1 MCLEFQIQHWV
12 NLPDGVYIPNVS
24 HRYFFSLQNF
34 FSPVFVCFLKRSH
47 ILTRGQTEGLSKWRE
62 STNAKMI
69 RKSSLQRLDVA
80 ASLCRSVPSQC
91 TGGALQSCSLCW
103 LRQCSEAE
111 EPGAPTRSLPCSCAQ
126 TVPSQTVTPAHCVL
140 WVPVGLPC
148 CWCRRLAD
156 LSHNGLI

>member
-1 MCLEFQIQHWV
+1 MTSRLILNSSSISMSNSSIRMINVPRISNTTLSKPARRCLYSKC
-12 NLPDGVYIPNVS
+12 L
-24 HRYFFSLQNF
+24 SLIFLFLTEF

-140 WVPVGLPC
+140 
-148 CWCRRLAD
+148 
-156 LSHNGLI
+156 